1 MGDSLGG
8 AELFALF
15 LFYAPLFSFFIWG
28 VNLHTEKTDISVSH
42 IYYNQF
48 LQYFE
53 ESLLLFA

>member
-15 LFYAPLFSFFIWG
+15 LFYAPLFYFFICG
-28 VNLHTEKTDISVSH
+28 VNLHTEKTDIFVSH

-48 LQYFE
+48 LQ
-53 ESLLLFA
+53 